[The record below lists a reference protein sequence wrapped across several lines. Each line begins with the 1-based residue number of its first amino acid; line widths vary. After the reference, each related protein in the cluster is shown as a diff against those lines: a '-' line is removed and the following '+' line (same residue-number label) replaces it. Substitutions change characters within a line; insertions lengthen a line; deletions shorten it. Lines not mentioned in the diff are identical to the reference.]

1 MNKEVIQ
8 KNKIHLKEDTNLSLY
23 YIPKYQTW
31 SKTEGRK
38 KLKMSSDQNKI
49 FQTRRKEI
57 KKKNLGNIVSKY
69 FKGKKKNNKA

>member
-1 MNKEVIQ
+1 MNKDVIQ
-8 KNKIHLKEDTNLSLY
+8 KKKKIQLKEDTNLSLY

-57 KKKNLGNIVSKY
+57 KKKKISVI
-69 FKGKKKNNKA
+69 